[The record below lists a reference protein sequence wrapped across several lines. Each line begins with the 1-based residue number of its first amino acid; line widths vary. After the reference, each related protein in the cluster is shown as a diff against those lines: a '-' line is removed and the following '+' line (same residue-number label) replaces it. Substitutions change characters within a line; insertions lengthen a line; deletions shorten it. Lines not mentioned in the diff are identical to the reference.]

1 MRSFAGQNEC
11 IANCNPLTSLPNAGR
26 LVVAKFPTWLK
37 AGLLSCPIS
46 CSQLALAYGARVS
59 GSYGTSS
66 AQSVQEAGV
75 NPVFTYEDGTAM
87 AANGPYDAVFDT
99 LGTLPVTAGLC
110 MRVSQHT
117 AQAFLRP
124 ESGSAEEP
132 QKVTILR

>member
-99 LGTLPVTAGLC
+99 LGTLPVTAGLAMLKKRGRFRGIAC
-110 MRVSQHT
+110 EFPSTRLKP
-117 AQAFLRP
+117 F
-124 ESGSAEEP
+124 
-132 QKVTILR
+132 